1 MLNKSNNAFSYKYF
15 RVYFFGTF
23 FGQNAYRLGVVTQSI
38 LLWKLVGTELS
49 LGIGAASLALPM
61 IIFNLFGGILA
72 DRYES
77 RVLLLIVS
85 SLGVISFVSISLL
98 DFLGY
103 VEFWHVII
111 FSIFSGII
119 CGIDQVSRVAY
130 FPSLVPKISMKSAV
144 TINTATLSI
153 SSVIAPTLAG
163 IIISIFDTYL
173 GFIVAAIGWTIM
185 AITTFFLP
193 NRGVD
198 FYQRS
203 IFFELTT
210 GFKYMYSQ
218 KIILILCIL
227 LFTNMLM
234 NFGWLTT
241 LPSYVQRFDGGAKEV
256 GYLFSSCGVGAI
268 TGVLLSSRLSPG
280 RYYGRLILFSALLF
294 SVMLY
299 LVSLSENLYLSMI
312 LAAFAHL
319 GNGSLFNTT
328 TVAVQI
334 RLPEIIRGRVMGIF
348 IITGSI
354 GIIGGLWTG
363 FWASI
368 IGLKLGMM
376 IGPTIIIILVIFIFL
391 TQKKI
396 KYLHENP
403 ECD

>member
-1 MLNKSNNAFSYKYF
+1 
-15 RVYFFGTF
+15 
-23 FGQNAYRLGVVTQSI
+23 
-38 LLWKLVGTELS
+38 
-49 LGIGAASLALPM
+49 
-61 IIFNLFGGILA
+61 
-72 DRYES
+72 
-77 RVLLLIVS
+77 
-85 SLGVISFVSISLL
+85 
-98 DFLGY
+98 
-103 VEFWHVII
+103 
-111 FSIFSGII
+111 
-119 CGIDQVSRVAY
+119 
-130 FPSLVPKISMKSAV
+130 
-144 TINTATLSI
+144 
-153 SSVIAPTLAG
+153 
-163 IIISIFDTYL
+163 
-173 GFIVAAIGWTIM
+173 
-185 AITTFFLP
+185 
-193 NRGVD
+193 
-198 FYQRS
+198 
-203 IFFELTT
+203 LTT
-210 GFKYMYSQ
+210 GFKYIYSQ
-218 KIILILCIL
+218 KIILFLCIL

-280 RYYGRLILFSALLF
+280 RYYGRLILFSASLF

-299 LVSLSENLYLSMI
+299 FVSLSENLYLSMI

-368 IGLKLGMM
+368 IGLKLGMT